1 MLELLNGA
9 FKEVQALRPF
19 NTHGQ
24 KKKKKHKFAIKFSL
38 SSPTIVTAIILKPKS
53 PFLLLWNICNT
64 TSERLKGQFTCSQQ
78 VFLYK

>member
-53 PFLLLWNICNT
+53 PFLLL
-64 TSERLKGQFTCSQQ
+64 
-78 VFLYK
+78 